1 MPMAIGPLQL
11 IRQATP
17 GQRRTLL
24 AASMGWALDAFDA
37 MLYSLVLAMLM
48 RDLGMSKT
56 AAGSLGTLTLLA
68 SGIGGMLFGLLADRI
83 GRKQALMAS
92 ILTYSVCSFASG
104 LATSIGML
112 AVARFV
118 LGLGMGGEWNTGAT
132 LVAETWPTELR
143 AKAISIVQSS
153 WALGFAAAALV
164 AGPVSRV
171 FGWRAVFFVGILP
184 AVVTLWI
191 QWRVPESEMWRER
204 AGAKA
209 RSSAERRDA
218 ALEGPLFHGGAGRL
232 EADEG
237 KSEGGASRSER
248 GAGRNAGDPD
258 FDSCAGGR
266 GTHGIENLP
275 LTESGVEYGKSPV
288 LATAARSGAPID
300 PNGPQTVSHVSTS
313 VIFRTPYLRYTLALL
328 LFNFF
333 ALFAWWG
340 LFTWLPPYL
349 SLPVE
354 QGGRGFG
361 VLGMTALLVVLNLFG
376 MFPGY
381 ASFGW
386 IADHLGRRNAFLLYA
401 LVAAMLIPFYA
412 AARAPSALLVLGMLV
427 AFFGTGL
434 FSGSGIMG
442 SEIFPTAVRARALG
456 FTYNGARTMSSLAP
470 LVIGRVGQ
478 AKGLGWAFYLCAAGY
493 LLAALTTTQLP
504 ETKGKTLE

>member
-1 MPMAIGPLQL
+1 MAIGPLQL

-37 MLYSLVLAMLM
+37 MLYSLVLALLM

-56 AAGSLGTLTLLA
+56 VAGSLGTLTLLA
-68 SGIGGMLFGLLADRI
+68 SGIGGVVFGFLADRI

-104 LATSIGML
+104 LATSIAML

-132 LVAETWPTELR
+132 LVAESWPTEFR

-164 AGPVSRV
+164 AGPVARYY
-171 FGWRAVFFVGILP
+171 GWRAVFFVGILP
-184 AVVTLWI
+184 AVITLWI
-191 QWRVPESEMWRER
+191 QRSVPESEMWRER
-204 AGAKA
+204 QGTPDGDTGAA
-209 RSSAERRDA
+209 RRDVT
-218 ALEGPLFHGGAGRL
+218 
-232 EADEG
+232 
-237 KSEGGASRSER
+237 S
-248 GAGRNAGDPD
+248 
-258 FDSCAGGR
+258 
-266 GTHGIENLP
+266 
-275 LTESGVEYGKSPV
+275 Y
-288 LATAARSGAPID
+288 
-300 PNGPQTVSHVSTS
+300 VSTKFS
-313 VIFRTPYLRYTLALL
+313 VIFRAPYAKHTFALL

-333 ALFAWWG
+333 GMFAWWG

-361 VLGMTALLVVLNLFG
+361 VMGMTTLMVVLNLCG

-386 IADHLGRRNAFLLYA
+386 VADHLGRRKAFLLYT
-401 LVAAMLIPFYA
+401 LVAALLIPLYA
-412 AARAPSALLVLGMLV
+412 AARSQGVLLVLGTLV
-427 AFFGTGL
+427 AFFGTGI

-456 FTYNGARTMSSLAP
+456 FTYNGARTLSSVAP

-478 AKGLGWAFYLCAAGY
+478 TKGLSWAFYLCAAGY
-493 LLAALTTTQLP
+493 LLAALMTTRLP
-504 ETKGKTLE
+504 ETKGKRLE

>member
-1 MPMAIGPLQL
+1 MAIGPIQL

-24 AASMGWALDAFDA
+24 AAGMGWALDAFDA

-56 AAGSLGTLTLLA
+56 TAGSLGTLTLLA
-68 SGIGGMLFGLLADRI
+68 SGIGGVLFGLLADRI

-104 LATSIGML
+104 LATSIAML

-132 LVAETWPTELR
+132 LVAESWPTEFR

-171 FGWRAVFFVGILP
+171 YGWRAVFFIGIVP
-184 AVVTLWI
+184 AFVTFWI
-191 QWRVPESEMWRER
+191 QRRVPESEMWMER
-204 AGAKA
+204 AREDQAPT
-209 RSSAERRDA
+209 
-218 ALEGPLFHGGAGRL
+218 LEGESPLL
-232 EADEG
+232 S
-237 KSEGGASRSER
+237 KSE
-248 GAGRNAGDPD
+248 
-258 FDSCAGGR
+258 
-266 GTHGIENLP
+266 
-275 LTESGVEYGKSPV
+275 
-288 LATAARSGAPID
+288 RSGAP
-300 PNGPQTVSHVSTS
+300 TS
-313 VIFRTPYLRYTLALL
+313 DRDTFGTLFRPPYVKYMFALL

-333 ALFAWWG
+333 AMFAWWG

-354 QGGRGFG
+354 QGGRGLG
-361 VLGMTALLVVLNLFG
+361 VLGMTTLMVVLNLCG

-386 IADHLGRRNAFLLYA
+386 VADHMGRRNAFLLYTS
-401 LVAAMLIPFYA
+401 VAAVLIPLYA
-412 AARAPSALLVLGMLV
+412 AARSQSWLLVLGTLV
-427 AFFGTGL
+427 AFFGTGI

-442 SEIFPTAVRARALG
+442 SEIFPTSVRARALG
-456 FTYNGARTMSSLAP
+456 FTYNGARAMSSLAP
-470 LVIGRVGQ
+470 LVIGRIGQ
-478 AKGLGWAFYLCAAGY
+478 TKGLSWAFYLCAAGY
-493 LLAALTTTQLP
+493 LLAALMTTQLP
-504 ETKGKTLE
+504 ETKGKQLE

>member
-1 MPMAIGPLQL
+1 LLNKNHHLEAHKIRRDRLHSTINNQQFLHYNRQSTNAPMAIGPIQL
-11 IRQATP
+11 IQQATP
-17 GQRRTLL
+17 EQRRTLL
-24 AASMGWALDAFDA
+24 AAAMGWALDAFDA

-56 AAGSLGTLTLLA
+56 TAGSLGTLTLLA
-68 SGIGGMLFGLLADRI
+68 SGIGGVFFGLLADRI
-83 GRKQALMAS
+83 GRKHALMAS

-104 LATSIGML
+104 LATSIAML

-164 AGPVSRV
+164 AGPVSRLY
-171 FGWRAVFFVGILP
+171 GWRAVFFVGILP
-184 AVVTLWI
+184 AFITLWI
-191 QWRVPESEMWRER
+191 QRRVPESDMWRR
-204 AGAKA
+204 QATGAKA
-209 RSSAERRDA
+209 APLDPLRGAEA
-218 ALEGPLFHGGAGRL
+218 PLFHGDSGL
-232 EADEG
+232 PD
-237 KSEGGASRSER
+237 
-248 GAGRNAGDPD
+248 NDP
-258 FDSCAGGR
+258 R
-266 GTHGIENLP
+266 
-275 LTESGVEYGKSPV
+275 
-288 LATAARSGAPID
+288 
-300 PNGPQTVSHVSTS
+300 SHVPTS
-313 VIFRTPYLRYTLALL
+313 AIFRPPYVRHTFALL

-333 ALFAWWG
+333 CMFAWWG

-361 VLGMTALLVVLNLFG
+361 VLGMTTLMVVLNLFG

-386 IADHLGRRNAFLLYA
+386 VADHIGRRNAFLAYT
-401 LVAAMLIPFYA
+401 LVAAVLIPLYA
-412 AARAPSALLVLGMLV
+412 AARSQGILLVLGTLV
-427 AFFGTGL
+427 AFFGTGI

-442 SEIFPTAVRARALG
+442 SEIFPTSVRARALG

-478 AKGLGWAFYLCAAGY
+478 AKGLSWAFSLCAAGY
-493 LLAALTTTQLP
+493 LLGALMTTQLP
-504 ETKGKTLE
+504 ETRGKRLE